1 MRLFLSID
9 FSDEIK
15 NILTDAIRQ
24 LKRQSSSAN
33 FTREENLHLTLAFIG
48 ETENYD
54 AAVRAMET
62 IKMQPFDITVSGFGN
77 FGELWW
83 IGIDE
88 KQIGKDDRKKD
99 SKRFIENN
107 AEQIEKTGRKAAADK
122 NRNQRAENEADKTS
136 SGTSLYLLAG
146 RIKKALRSEG
156 FEIDRKKFKPH
167 ITIARRVKTDIPPE
181 EIRLD
186 VPRASMTVSGFSLM
200 KSERING
207 RLTYTE
213 LYWKSLR

>member
-15 NILTDAIRQ
+15 NILTHAMRQ

-48 ETENYD
+48 ETENCD

-77 FGELWW
+77 FGDLWW
-83 IGIDE
+83 IGIEE
-88 KQIGKDDRKKD
+88 KQIRKDGRKKD
-99 SKRFIENN
+99 SKRFMENS
-107 AEQIEKTGRKAAADK
+107 AAQIEKTDQKAAADK
-122 NRNQRAENEADKTS
+122 NRNQKTENKSNKTA
-136 SGTSLYLLAG
+136 SGTSLYLLSD

-186 VPRASMTVSGFSLM
+186 IPRASMTVSGFSLM